1 MKCAV
6 HTEVEATGYCRNC
19 GKALCAECARDVRGV
34 LYCESCLADLV
45 TKPAVATGQ
54 PVVGGPSPALA
65 ALLGFVPGLGAVYN
79 GQYMKAL
86 VHVVI
91 FASLIGFV
99 TTDIGERTQPAGG
112 LSIAGFVIYMAIEAH
127 RTAKAKLLG
136 LPCTDPFGSIGGKV
150 PIGPL
155 ILIGLGVLF
164 LLDKFNYLP
173 LERIFE
179 FWPVF
184 LILLGAYLLWRR
196 MGSRSTGS

>member
-19 GKALCAECARDVRGV
+19 GKALCAECARDVRGI
-34 LYCESCLADLV
+34 LYCETCLADLV
-45 TKPAVATGQ
+45 SKPGGVGQ
-54 PVVGGPSPALA
+54 PASGGSNPALA

-79 GQYMKAL
+79 NQYMKAL

-99 TTDIGERTQPAGG
+99 NTDAGDRTEPAGG
-112 LSIAGFVIYMAIEAH
+112 LAIAGFVIYMAIEAH
-127 RTAKAKLLG
+127 RTARAKALG
-136 LPCTDPFGSIGGKV
+136 QPCPDPFGSIGGRV
-150 PIGPL
+150 PIGPI
-155 ILIGLGVLF
+155 ILIGLGILF

-173 LERIFE
+173 LDRIFE

-184 LILLGAYLLWRR
+184 LIALGVFLLWRR